1 MRQKGWVE
9 GYDFL
14 IIPQPQPDELLSSW
28 LTRTAFAHG
37 YPLTTFISLFL
48 KHDGS
53 TLSRVDIDFKED
65 PILFEKLAQKSRL
78 SYEQI
83 YCMSLRSEEGYLFE
97 SDHGLYPPKQ
107 IQKLKDKRTHN
118 GLIFCPKCLAEDTH
132 PYYRKQWRYH
142 YYNTCTKHKVFLID
156 RCGTCQERVRIT
168 KMKVSETLTF
178 CSKCGRDLRLTSTH
192 RVPDSLAYG
201 IKAIKWFEEGLMNG
215 YFTIGDV
222 QIRSLFIFQVH
233 TIFSALLDR
242 GMQLHLGAFPMIDHY
257 IALCAKEE
265 YYHSKKATL
274 VYKNFYLNAMVYYL
288 LQNLSDHLKQF
299 AADNNLTHR
308 GFTHDFQNKPFWYQ
322 RMIDELVP
330 MQNKVGREI
339 SESEVIGAI
348 NYLQNRG
355 EKVTQESVAGIIGCH
370 FTIHKG
376 FVHIYHR
383 IIALRAKIKICN
395 SHLHSVFYMQLC
407 TFNYL

>member
-14 IIPQPQPDELLSSW
+14 IIPQPQPDELLGSW

-53 TLSRVDIDFKED
+53 TLGRIDIDFKED
-65 PILFEKLAQKSRL
+65 PILFETLARKSRL
-78 SYEQI
+78 SCEQI
-83 YCMSLRSEEGYLFE
+83 SRMSLRSEEGCLFE

-107 IQKLKDKRTHN
+107 IQKLKDKRTHY
-118 GLIFCPKCLAEDTH
+118 GLMFCPKCLAEDIH

-142 YYNTCTKHKVFLID
+142 FYNACAKHKVFLID
-156 RCGTCQERVRIT
+156 RCGSCQERVRIT
-168 KMKVSETLTF
+168 KMKVSETISL

-201 IKAIKWFEEGLMNG
+201 IEAIKWFEKGLTNG
-215 YFTIGDV
+215 YFTVGGI

-233 TIFSALLDR
+233 TIFSALLDKGEKR
-242 GMQLHLGAFPMIDHY
+242 HLAAFPMIDHY
-257 IALCAKEE
+257 IALCKKEE
-265 YYHSKKATL
+265 RYHSKKVTL
-274 VYKNFYLNAMVYYL
+274 IYKNFYLNAMVYYL
-288 LQNLSDHLKQF
+288 LQNWPDRLKQF

-308 GFTHDFQNKPFWYQ
+308 NFVHGFQNKPFWYQ

-348 NYLQNRG
+348 KYLKSIG
-355 EKVTQESVAGIIGCH
+355 EKVTQESVAGIVGCH
-370 FTIHKG
+370 FTIHKQ
-376 FVHIYHR
+376 FV
-383 IIALRAKIKICN
+383 N
-395 SHLHSVFYMQLC
+395 FYKKYMR
-407 TFNYL
+407 